1 MLIVFLTFNT
11 SSHAFFIFSITT
23 SNIVTIDIWAT
34 LTLCLVVCC
43 LLSDRLTAL
52 RPTGYRDELRRFRP
66 GLDYTVAH
74 HGAMTVTARLDATLC
89 FVDDDRITLLDESE
103 NENENEDTEHE
114 KKRKDKEGNKP
125 VKPAKKGL
133 YSLSSVF

>member
-1 MLIVFLTFNT
+1 MIFGLH
-11 SSHAFFIFSITT
+11 SHY
-23 SNIVTIDIWAT
+23 VG
-34 LTLCLVVCC
+34 C

-89 FVDDDRITLLDESE
+89 FVDDDRITLLDE
-103 NENENEDTEHE
+103 NENEKEDGEHE
-114 KKRKDKEGNKP
+114 QKGEDKKGNKP
-125 VKPAKKGL
+125 IEPAKKGL
-133 YSLSSVF
+133 YSHLYCETPTRLFLSLDMREKYYGLIVLRYW